1 MPYYY
6 IKLRVKNLMILY
18 SSKTD
23 SSQDDIL
30 KFVIYR
36 LKLEFIDHTHKNKAI
51 NLKKLIV

>member
-1 MPYYY
+1 
-6 IKLRVKNLMILY
+6 MILY

-23 SSQDDIL
+23 NSQDDIL

-36 LKLEFIDHTHKNKAI
+36 LKLESIDHTHKNKAI